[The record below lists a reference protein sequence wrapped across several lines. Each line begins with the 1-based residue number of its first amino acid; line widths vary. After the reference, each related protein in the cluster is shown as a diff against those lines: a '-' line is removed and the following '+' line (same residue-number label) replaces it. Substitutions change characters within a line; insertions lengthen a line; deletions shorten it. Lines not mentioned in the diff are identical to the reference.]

1 MIDPTVVQRLMQS
14 GQDISVVCRI
24 VSMCSD
30 EILRSSCEAILTDM
44 SDAPVPFSVIV
55 MGSEGR
61 REQTLLTDQDNAIII
76 HCSKSEEKEIKDWYL
91 EFGSR
96 LNDSLAEAGYNYCK
110 GEIMAR
116 NPMWC
121 VSLETWKSYFSKW
134 VEQPTPKAVM
144 RSEIFFDFRHGFG
157 NRPTTDSLLSH
168 LHNTLPGPTPTKTS
182 PQSEAKSQLFY
193 KLLGQNALQ
202 TNLPERWWTPLWMR
216 LHDPIDLKKI
226 MLPVTALARILTQK
240 SPPTL
245 SSTLHRHICAAPH
258 SSIPFTESI
267 RIQNAWKRL
276 MYRRLANQVE
286 SILSGE
292 EPTNLVST
300 KKLTSEDKKEL
311 MHDIGV
317 MRDCQAII
325 ERITG

>member
-1 MIDPTVVQRLMQS
+1 MIDPEVVQRLMQS
-14 GQDISVVCRI
+14 GRDISVVCRI

-30 EILRSSCEAILTDM
+30 EILRSACEAILTDVG
-44 SDAPVPFSVIV
+44 DAPVPFSVIV

-76 HCSKSEEKEIKDWYL
+76 HCTKSEEKEIKDWYL
-91 EFGSR
+91 QFGSR
-96 LNDSLAEAGYNYCK
+96 LNDALAEAGYNYCK

-121 VSLETWKSYFSKW
+121 VSLETWKFYFSKW
-134 VEQPTPKAVM
+134 VEQPTPEALMK
-144 RSEIFFDFRHGFG
+144 SEIFFDFRHAFG

-168 LHNTLPGPTPTKTS
+168 LHNTLPGPAPTKTN
-182 PQSEAKSQLFY
+182 PKTEAKSQLFF

-202 TNLPERWWTPLWMR
+202 TNLPERWWTRLWMH

-226 MLPVTALARILTQK
+226 MLPATDLARILSLK

-245 SSTLHRHICAAPH
+245 SSTLHRHICAAPR

-267 RIQNAWKRL
+267 RIQTAWKRL
-276 MYRRLANQVE
+276 MHRRLTIQVQA
-286 SILSGE
+286 ILSGE
-292 EPTNLVST
+292 EPTNLAST
-300 KKLTSEDKKEL
+300 KNMGATDRNEL
-311 MHDIGV
+311 IHDIGV
-317 MRDCQAII
+317 MRDCNRII
-325 ERITG
+325 ERITR